1 MTDSMPLSTAEM
13 PADAAEQAAL
23 ESEIREAL
31 RRVVDPEINIDV
43 VTLGLIREIVF
54 HPAETEVQM
63 ILTTPFC
70 PYAGSLIQQIKDTT
84 HLVTGHDARVTLLDT
99 PPWSPDLMEGGDWGE
114 WGLI

>member
-1 MTDSMPLSTAEM
+1 MDDSTQLSPTALALD
-13 PADAAEQAAL
+13 PADQAAL
-23 ESEIREAL
+23 DSEIRESL
-31 RRVVDPEINIDV
+31 RTVVDPEINIDV

-54 HPAETEVQM
+54 HPMETEVQM

-70 PYAGSLIQQIKDTT
+70 PYAGTIIQQIKDVTRN
-84 HLVTGHDARVTLLDT
+84 VTGNDVRVTLLDT

>member
-1 MTDSMPLSTAEM
+1 MSDTPTATDAA
-13 PADAAEQAAL
+13 ADAAEQAAL

-43 VTLGLIREIVF
+43 VTLGLIRAVVF

-70 PYAGSLIQQIKDTT
+70 PYAGSLIQQVKDTT
-84 HLVTGHDARVTLLDT
+84 RFVTGHDARVTLLDT

>member
-1 MTDSMPLSTAEM
+1 MPESPPVTPAAA

-84 HLVTGHDARVTLLDT
+84 RLVTGHDARVTLLDT